1 MNPFFNNIQK
11 INNLDI
17 AIEELGKQVPIS
29 SKLKEIIDFIIKAHE
44 NQFRKSGE
52 PYAVHPILVATI
64 TASFS
69 KDEDVIAT
77 ALLHDV
83 VEDTP
88 YTLEFVE
95 ENWGKNVSN
104 MVKGLTKVAD
114 IREENFV
121 TSKDSS
127 DTKIVQAALTF
138 RKMLIA
144 SIDDPRVL
152 IVKLCDRLHNM
163 LTLGVLPP
171 HKQRRIAEETL
182 VVYVPIANR
191 LGIST
196 LKNELEDL
204 AFFYIY
210 PHEYKKI
217 DQFLKENEQAMQ
229 LGFNNFITVTKNL
242 LEKNG
247 FEADKIKIYSRVKHH
262 YSIYLKMQRKGI
274 TIEEVLDLF
283 AIRILVPSDIDCY
296 KALGHIHLEFK
307 PLVSRFKDY
316 IATPKE
322 NGYQTIH
329 TTVFYNSKI
338 YEIQIRSFDMHSIA
352 EYGIAAHWAY
362 KNGEKVNQST
372 AANANLNWLK
382 SLEFSNDNIE
392 EFYNETKENLF
403 NDEIIVYSPKG
414 EVFILPIG
422 STAYDYAFAVHTNVG
437 KKAVHCYINKIK
449 KPLLTVLKSTDIV
462 QIELADEPIIR
473 CSWIDMV
480 KTSRAKKQ
488 LKILCMQRQKE
499 IDELSGK
506 NIINTI
512 FSRYYD
518 DILKLYPVK
527 TLYKVPTNLAFMKN
541 AKQLVEKKVLKEK
554 GIMGRFKILT
564 SKIKEFKFDNML
576 LYSNFNINSVSFDHC
591 CHPKFGDDIIAFRN
605 SHSAVVH
612 HKMCDKAYSKI
623 KENSQMIFCRWEK
636 NAVYQYKMLISIPNT
651 KGELAKVLAYL
662 SKSDFYILGINFG
675 RQKHSYI
682 QYCDIEFEINNSNTD
697 EVRQI
702 VEKNIKVIEFTSKK
716 DAYNK

>member
-1 MNPFFNNIQK
+1 MNNFLREVQS
-11 INNLDI
+11 INTIDNAIKELEKQIDI
-17 AIEELGKQVPIS
+17 SP
-29 SKLKEIIDFIIKAHE
+29 KLNEIIDFIIEAHE
-44 NQFRKSGE
+44 GQFRKSGE
-52 PYAVHPILVATI
+52 PYSVHPILVATI
-64 TASFS
+64 TSTFS

-88 YTLEFVE
+88 FTLEYVE
-95 ENWGKNVSN
+95 DRWGKNVAN
-104 MVKGLTKVAD
+104 MVKGLTKVSD

-127 DTKIVQAALTF
+127 DSKIVQAALTF

-144 SIDDPRVL
+144 SVDDPRVL

-163 LTLGVLPP
+163 LTLAVLPP

-210 PHEYKKI
+210 PEEYKKI
-217 DQFLKENEQAMQ
+217 DLFLKENEQSMQ
-229 LGFNNFITVTKNL
+229 LSFNNFITVTKTL

-247 FEADKIKIYSRVKHH
+247 FDINKIKIYSRIKHH

-274 TIEEVLDLF
+274 TIDEVLDLF
-283 AIRILVPSDIDCY
+283 AIRILVENDIDCY
-296 KALGHIHLEFK
+296 KALGHLHLEFK

-316 IATPKE
+316 VATPKE

-338 YEIQIRSFDMHSIA
+338 YEIQIRSFDMNKVA

-362 KNGEKVNQST
+362 KNGDQTST
-372 AANANLNWLK
+372 NVSGTNLNWLK

-422 STAYDYAFAVHTNVG
+422 STAYDFAFEVHSNVG
-437 KKAVHCYINKIK
+437 KKALYCYINKIK
-449 KPLLTVLKSTDIV
+449 KPLLTVLRSTDIV
-462 QIELADEPIIR
+462 QIVTGEEISVR

-480 KTSRAKKQ
+480 RTTKAKKQ
-488 LKILCMQRQKE
+488 LRILCTQKQKE
-499 IDELSGK
+499 IDELSGR
-506 NIINTI
+506 NILNTV
-512 FSRYYD
+512 FSRYYENIIEVHKVD
-518 DILKLYPVK
+518 N
-527 TLYKVPTNLAFMKN
+527 LYKVPQVLSYFKH
-541 AKQLVEKKVLKEK
+541 AKLLLEKRITKEK
-554 GIMGRFKILT
+554 GLMARFKILT
-564 SKIKEFKFDNML
+564 SKIKEFKFDNL
-576 LYSNFNINSVSFDHC
+576 IIHSNFSINSISFDHC

-605 SHSAVVH
+605 SHNAIIH

-623 KENSQMIFCRWEK
+623 KENEQMLFCTWTNSSVFR
-636 NAVYQYKMLISIPNT
+636 YKMLISIPNT
-651 KGELAKVLAYL
+651 KGELAKVFNYL
-662 SKSDFYILGINFG
+662 SKNDFYILVVNFG
-675 RQKHSYI
+675 RQKHTYN
-682 QYCDIEFEINNSNTD
+682 QYCDIEFETNKSNID
-697 EVRQI
+697 EVKKI
-702 VEKNIKVIEFTSKK
+702 VEKEIKVIEFLSKK

>member
-1 MNPFFNNIQK
+1 MSDFFKEVQT
-11 INNLDI
+11 INTIDG
-17 AIEELGKQVPIS
+17 AIN
-29 SKLKEIIDFIIKAHE
+29 KLKTKIDISEKLFDIINFIIEAHE
-44 NQFRKSGE
+44 GQFRKSGE
-52 PYAVHPILVATI
+52 PYSVHPILVATI
-64 TASFS
+64 TSMFS
-69 KDEDVIAT
+69 PDEDVIAT

-83 VEDTP
+83 VEDTAF
-88 YTLEFVE
+88 TLEYVE
-95 ENWGKNVSN
+95 DRWGKNVAN
-104 MVKGLTKVAD
+104 MVKGLTKVSD

-121 TSKDSS
+121 TSKDST
-127 DTKIVQAALTF
+127 DAKIVQAALTF

-144 SIDDPRVL
+144 SVDDPRVL

-210 PHEYKKI
+210 PEEYKII
-217 DQFLKENEQAMQ
+217 DDFLKENEQSMQ
-229 LGFNNFITVTKNL
+229 LSFNNFITITKNL
-242 LEKNG
+242 LEQNG
-247 FEADKIKIYSRVKHH
+247 FENKDIKIYSRIKHH

-283 AIRILVPSDIDCY
+283 AIRILVPSDIECY

-316 IATPKE
+316 VATPKE

-362 KNGEKVNQST
+362 KSGEKANTQNT
-372 AANANLNWLK
+372 NANLNWLK

-422 STAYDYAFAVHTNVG
+422 STAYDFAFAVHTNVG
-437 KKAVHCYINKIK
+437 EKAISCYINKIK

-462 QIELADEPIIR
+462 SIETGDEQIAR
-473 CSWIDMV
+473 CSWIDML
-480 KTSRAKKQ
+480 KTPRAKKQ
-488 LKILCMQRQKE
+488 LKLLCTQRQKE
-499 IDELSGK
+499 IDKLSGR
-506 NIINTI
+506 NILNTV
-512 FSRYYD
+512 FSRYYEN
-518 DILKLYPVK
+518 ILEVHNVDNI
-527 TLYKVPTNLAFMKN
+527 YKVPQVLSYFKH
-541 AKQLVEKKVLKEK
+541 AKLLLEKRITKEK
-554 GIMGRFKILT
+554 GLMARFKILT
-564 SKIKEFKFDNML
+564 SKIKEFKFDNL
-576 LYSNFNINSVSFDHC
+576 IIHSNFSINSISFDHC
-591 CHPKFGDDIIAFRN
+591 CHPKFGDDIVAFRN
-605 SHSAVVH
+605 GNDAIIH
-612 HKMCDKAYSKI
+612 HKMCDKAYTKI
-623 KENSQMIFCRWEK
+623 KSNHQMLFCTWTNS
-636 NAVYQYKMLISIPNT
+636 AVYKYKMLISIPNT
-651 KGELAKVLAYL
+651 KGELAKVFNYL
-662 SKSDFYILGINFG
+662 SKNDFYILLVNFG
-675 RQKHSYI
+675 RQKHTYN
-682 QYCDIEFEINNSNTD
+682 QYCDIEFEINKANID
-697 EVRQI
+697 EVKKI
-702 VEKNIKVIEFTSKK
+702 VEKEIKVIEFLSKK